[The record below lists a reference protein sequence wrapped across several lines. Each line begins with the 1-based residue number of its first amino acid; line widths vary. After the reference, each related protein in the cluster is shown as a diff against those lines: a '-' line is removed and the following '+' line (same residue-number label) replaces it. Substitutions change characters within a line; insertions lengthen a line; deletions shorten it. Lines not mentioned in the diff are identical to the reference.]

1 MIYNWC
7 NQFLSNLPNQFRKG
21 CVIIKYKEI
30 ASYIRNKIISGDW
43 YYGMR
48 IPTQRQLANQFDVNR
63 VTIIK
68 SLEILEAE
76 GFVFTKI
83 GSGTYV
89 NDYLNENFVSNKWS
103 EMMDWSL
110 SLRSQYT
117 VQLINKLETD
127 NTYIHISKGELG
139 NDLIPHLELKN
150 AMTNVSNYIGELSFG
165 YNNGYGYIKLRE
177 LIAERLSLEGINV
190 TSDNVL
196 ITSGALHAIQL
207 LVTGFL
213 SRNTIIFSNTPSYI
227 DSTHVFDYLNMKKV
241 KIPYNNFTEFYNIIN
256 RYPGTKEKA
265 IYVDPT
271 FNNPTGSSLT
281 LKEKENIMA
290 CSKLH
295 NIPVIED
302 DIYRD
307 IWIDSK
313 PECPIKTLDT
323 SGNVIHISSFSKSIA
338 PAIRIGWAIASEKI
352 IEQLA
357 DIRMQIDY
365 GSSILSQMVVYELL
379 GNGDYDNH
387 INRLRKILKDKRNY
401 MLNILNKDFSNIA
414 QWNVPEGGFFIWL
427 TFEKDIN
434 IKRLFSE
441 LINKEKILLNPG
453 FIYGSE
459 DNTVRLSY
467 AFESMENIDYALQK
481 IKQYVMKN

>member
-1 MIYNWC
+1 M
-7 NQFLSNLPNQFRKG
+7 
-21 CVIIKYKEI
+21 IKYREI
-30 ASYIRNKIISGDW
+30 ASYIRDKIISGDW

-48 IPTQRQLANQFDVNR
+48 IPTQRQLANQFEVNR

-68 SLEILEAE
+68 SIEILEAE
-76 GFVFTKI
+76 GFVSTRM

-89 NDYLNENFVSNKWS
+89 NNYLDEDFISNKWS
-103 EMMDWSL
+103 EMMDWSH

-127 NTYIHISKGELG
+127 NSYIHISKGELG
-139 NDLIPHLELKN
+139 IDLIPHLELKN
-150 AMTNVSNYIGELSFG
+150 AMTNVSKYIGELSFG

-177 LIAERLSLEGINV
+177 LIANRLNSEGINV

-207 LVTGFL
+207 LVTRFL
-213 SRNTIIFSNTPSYI
+213 SRNTLIFSNTPSYI
-227 DSTHVFDYLNMKKV
+227 DSTHAFDYSNMKKV
-241 KIPYNNFTEFYNIIN
+241 KIPYNNFTEFYSIVNH
-256 RYPGTKEKA
+256 YPGVKEKA

-271 FNNPTGSSLT
+271 FNNPTGSSLSI
-281 LKEKENIMA
+281 KEKENIMT

-295 NIPVIED
+295 NIPIIED

-313 PECPIKTLDT
+313 PECPIKALDT
-323 SGNVIHISSFSKSIA
+323 NGNVIHISSFSKSIA
-338 PAIRIGWAIASEKI
+338 PAIRIGWVIASEKI

-357 DIRMQIDY
+357 DIRIQIDY

-379 GNGDYDNH
+379 KNGNYDNH
-387 INRLRKILKDKRNY
+387 TNRLRKILKDKRDY
-401 MLNILNKDFSNIA
+401 MLNILDKDFSTLA

-427 TFEKDIN
+427 TFEEEIN

-467 AFESMENIDYALQK
+467 AFESKENINFALGK
-481 IKQYVMKN
+481 IKQYVMKS